1 MSNNQLTVNTQNIDY
16 NLNINDIK
24 QYLCPQ
30 ATDKELFQFAQLCKS
45 QNLNPWI
52 REAYLIKYSNA
63 PATMVVGK
71 DVFTK
76 RAQASDKFAGFQAGI
91 IGEKD
96 GELKSFIGSLLPK
109 TYELVGG
116 WAKVFIK
123 GYVEPIEAQ
132 VSMAEYGS
140 GQASWKKM
148 PATMIRKVALV
159 QALREAFPE
168 ELGGLY
174 DSSEMGAEL
183 PIDQK
188 PIDISQAK
196 VESVKHEDIPV
207 IKQVKQTELSD
218 SVNPNAGEV
227 FETYQKPKYSEQH
240 NKAVELAIKT
250 LDAVVV
256 DESFQESERLPEP
269 EPEVITGATHCTF
282 GKDKNKKWLELPMPK
297 LVWYKNMLEAKV
309 CDPQTNPKYLPGTRT
324 QLKGVLSAIM
334 TKEDSLSKQNKKA
347 DILKSQDEPP
357 AFTDDDIPF

>member
-1 MSNNQLTVNTQNIDY
+1 MSNNQLTVNNQNIDY
-16 NLNINDIK
+16 NLTINDIK

-132 VSMAEYGS
+132 VSMAEYSSPSKEKS
-140 GQASWKKM
+140 GKPNSW
-148 PATMIRKVALV
+148 
-159 QALREAFPE
+159 
-168 ELGGLY
+168 
-174 DSSEMGAEL
+174 D
-183 PIDQK
+183 
-188 PIDISQAK
+188 
-196 VESVKHEDIPV
+196 
-207 IKQVKQTELSD
+207 
-218 SVNPNAGEV
+218 
-227 FETYQKPKYSEQH
+227 
-240 NKAVELAIKT
+240 
-250 LDAVVV
+250 
-256 DESFQESERLPEP
+256 
-269 EPEVITGATHCTF
+269 
-282 GKDKNKKWLELPMPK
+282 
-297 LVWYKNMLEAKV
+297 
-309 CDPQTNPKYLPGTRT
+309 KYLQP
-324 QLKGVLSAIM
+324 
-334 TKEDSLSKQNKKA
+334 
-347 DILKSQDEPP
+347 
-357 AFTDDDIPF
+357 